1 MTAPTTPG
9 TNTPESGKSKKKL
22 KIAMCGLVKSEN
34 LGEMFI
40 ARSLEYLI
48 VDGAKQI
55 DPDIEIEYVEVDLL
69 GRNDEIF
76 EIEDPRE
83 RRLRNYYN
91 YSEKGRFTERVFLYL
106 QRQGRNIK
114 SKLAQNLISRSRHL
128 MWSVG
133 GNYRKRL
140 ASYFDMKL
148 KDVDYI
154 VIDGAGLLEYSYNEY
169 HWSLLLISEYAEK
182 HGLEVVYNAIGR
194 AGAFDERDFGSKILK
209 RALRSPAVKY
219 VSARDNV
226 EAVQA
231 CARPDAEVKLLADS
245 AFWMKEAYGIDT
257 SVERKKI
264 GIGLIRGNSLQG
276 YGVPFGVK
284 QWTALFAG
292 IAAVLDERGYEY
304 EFFTNGLPGDITLGM
319 RVLERLGLPSSYLVQ
334 RPVDDEVLV
343 DTINGYRALIT
354 CRMHSSIAAF
364 TMGVPSVILS
374 WNDKVEKL
382 MEIIGYPER
391 AIKRQYFRARYIVDA
406 MEKAMEEGISDERLG
421 AMKDKAKESV
431 NDYLP
436 RIIAAAGKRSA
447 SAKGSKK

>member
-1 MTAPTTPG
+1 MTVATT
-9 TNTPESGKSKKKL
+9 TETKTV

-40 ARSLEYLI
+40 ARSLEHLI
-48 VDGAKQI
+48 ADEAQKVEPG
-55 DPDIEIEYVEVDLL
+55 IEVEYVEVDLL
-69 GRNDEIF
+69 GRNDTIYEIP
-76 EIEDPRE
+76 DARE
-83 RRLRNYYN
+83 RRLRNYYR
-91 YSEKGRFTERVFLYL
+91 YSEKGRLTEKVFLDL
-106 QRQGRNIK
+106 QRRGRKAK
-114 SKLAQNLISRSRHL
+114 SKRTQNLISRARHL
-128 MWSVG
+128 IWSTG
-133 GNYRKRL
+133 RNYRKRL
-140 ASYFDMKL
+140 ASYFDLKL
-148 KDVDYI
+148 EGVDYI

-194 AGAFDERDFGSKILK
+194 AGAFDERDFGSTILK
-209 RALRSPAVKY
+209 RAIRSRAVTY

-226 EAVQA
+226 TEVQA
-231 CARPDAEVKLLADS
+231 CAGPGHTVKLLADS

-257 SVERKKI
+257 TVERSKI

-276 YGVPFGVK
+276 YGVEFGSK
-284 QWTALFAG
+284 EWTTLFAG
-292 IAAVLDERGYEY
+292 IATVLQERGYEF
-304 EFFTNGLPGDITLGM
+304 EFFTNGLPGDITLGK
-319 RVLERLGLPSSYLVQ
+319 RVLKRLRLPDSYLVE

-391 AIKRQYFRARYIVDA
+391 AIKQRDFQPEFIVDA
-406 MEKAMEEGISDERLG
+406 MEKALAEGIDDGLLS

-431 NDYLP
+431 TDYLP
-436 RIIAAAGKRSA
+436 RILAAARH
-447 SAKGSKK
+447 

>member
-1 MTAPTTPG
+1 MTVPTTG
-9 TNTPESGKSKKKL
+9 ETNTV

-48 VDGAKQI
+48 ADGVAQAE
-55 DPDIEIEYVEVDLL
+55 PGTEVEYVRVDLL
-69 GRNDEIF
+69 GRNDEIL
-76 EIEDPRE
+76 EIADARE
-83 RRLRNYYN
+83 RRLRNYYQ
-91 YSEKGRFTERVFLYL
+91 YSEKGRLTEKVFLDL
-106 QRQGRNIK
+106 QRRGRTAK
-114 SKLAQNLISRSRHL
+114 SKAAQNLISRTRHL
-128 MWSVG
+128 IWKYG
-133 GNYRKRL
+133 RNYRKRL

-148 KDVDYI
+148 QGVDYI

-169 HWSLLLISEYAEK
+169 HWSLLLISEYAER

-194 AGAFDERDFGSKILK
+194 AGAFDERDFGSTILK
-209 RALRSPAVKY
+209 RAIRSSAVKY

-226 EAVQA
+226 AEVQA
-231 CARPDAEVKLLADS
+231 CAGPGHKVKLLADS

-257 SVERKKI
+257 TVERKKI

-276 YGVPFGVK
+276 YGVSFGSK
-284 QWTALFAG
+284 DWTALFAG
-292 IAAVLDERGYEY
+292 IATVLRDRGYEF
-304 EFFTNGLPGDITLGM
+304 EFFTNGLPGDVTLGK
-319 RVLERLGLPSSYLVQ
+319 RVLKKLRLPDSYLVE

-343 DTINGYRALIT
+343 DTINGYEAIIT

-382 MEIIGYPER
+382 MEIVGYPER
-391 AIKRQYFRARYIVDA
+391 AIRQKDFSPEFIVDA
-406 MEKAMEEGISDERLG
+406 MEKAKAEGIDDALLS

-431 NDYLP
+431 DDYLP
-436 RIIAAAGKRSA
+436 RILNARH
-447 SAKGSKK
+447 

>member
-1 MTAPTTPG
+1 VTVPTTG
-9 TNTPESGKSKKKL
+9 ENKTV
-22 KIAMCGLVKSEN
+22 KIAICGLVKSEN

-48 VDGAKQI
+48 ADGLQQAE
-55 DPDIEIEYVEVDLL
+55 PGIEIEYVEVDLL
-69 GRNDEIF
+69 GRNDTIYEIP
-76 EIEDPRE
+76 DARE
-83 RRLRNYYN
+83 RRLRNYYR
-91 YSEKGRFTERVFLYL
+91 YSDKGRLTEKVFLDL
-106 QRQGRNIK
+106 QRRGRKAK
-114 SKLAQNLISRSRHL
+114 SKATQNLISRARHL
-128 MWSVG
+128 IWKFG

-148 KDVDYI
+148 QGVDYI

-194 AGAFDERDFGSKILK
+194 AGAFDERDFGSTILK
-209 RALRSPAVKY
+209 RAIRSSAVKY

-226 EAVQA
+226 TEVQA
-231 CARPDAEVKLLADS
+231 CAGPGHTVKLLADS
-245 AFWMKEAYGIDT
+245 AFWMKEAYEIDT
-257 SVERKKI
+257 TIERKKI

-276 YGVPFGVK
+276 YGVEFGSK
-284 QWTALFAG
+284 EWTTLFAG
-292 IAAVLDERGYEY
+292 IATVLRDRGYEF
-304 EFFTNGLPGDITLGM
+304 EFFTNGLPGDVTLGK
-319 RVLERLGLPSSYLVQ
+319 RVLKRLRLPDSYLVE
-334 RPVDDEVLV
+334 RPVDDQVLV
-343 DTINGYRALIT
+343 DTINGYDAIIT

-391 AIKRQYFRARYIVDA
+391 AIRQKDFRPEYIVDS
-406 MEKAMEEGISDERLG
+406 MEKAKAEGIDDAKLS

-431 NDYLP
+431 SDYLP
-436 RIIAAAGKRSA
+436 LILAARR
-447 SAKGSKK
+447 